1 MEAPVE
7 RIDAVLAAQSGVR
20 DLVENGW
27 VRLFA
32 LDPAGPTVQRRTPEG
47 WQPAHEPGDDHG
59 SIADHE

>member
-7 RIDAVLAAQSGVR
+7 RIDAVLAAHGGVR

-32 LDPAGPTVQRRTPEG
+32 LDPAGTTVQRWTPEG
-47 WQPAHEPGDDHG
+47 WQ
-59 SIADHE
+59 ADRE